1 MSNFWK
7 TVEIPVINCEN
18 NLILNQSQIIL
29 STGVVVTQVPTFSN
43 NWYKTLCCGCN
54 FVNSR

>member
-7 TVEIPVINCEN
+7 TVEIPVTNCEN
-18 NLILNQSQIIL
+18 NLILSQSQIIL

-43 NWYKTLCCGCN
+43 N
-54 FVNSR
+54 

>member
-18 NLILNQSQIIL
+18 NLILSQSQIIF

-43 NWYKTLCCGCN
+43 N
-54 FVNSR
+54 